1 MNRIPIFDSLT
12 HPTIDSNWILPR
24 YPECSSIEILK
35 EQMQKA
41 NVGWAFAV
49 GMKDIGGYKEKEYIK
64 MIMDTA
70 ASNIFPIAFYH
81 PDSKQYSEIKQD
93 LISIKKLGYQGIK
106 LHPRISDFTLTDQI
120 SLIIKTANDLGLI
133 CMLCTYSYSS
143 NNARKITPELIME
156 MLSRANNAKVIL
168 LHSGAVRL
176 MEYMEV
182 ARAFN
187 NVLLDLS
194 FTICKY
200 KGSSLDQ
207 DIKYMFQHFDHRIC
221 IGSDFPQFSLIDLRS
236 RFDYFAHG
244 IPEDKQ
250 KNIAYRNTLNFIGA

>member
-1 MNRIPIFDSLT
+1 MNNIPIFDSLT

-64 MIMDTA
+64 MITDA
-70 ASNIFPIAFYH
+70 ADSNIFPIAFYH
-81 PDSKQYSEIKQD
+81 PDSKEYSEIKKD
-93 LISIKKLGYQGIK
+93 LISIKKLGYHGIK
-106 LHPRISDFTLTDQI
+106 LHPRISDFSLADQI
-120 SLIIKTANDLGLI
+120 SLIIKTANDFGLI
-133 CMLCTYSYSS
+133 CMFCTYPYSH
-143 NNARKITPELIME
+143 NHANKITPEQIME
-156 MLSRANNAKVIL
+156 MLAMTDEAKVIFM
-168 LHSGAVRL
+168 HSGAVRL
-176 MEYMEV
+176 LEYMEI

-200 KGSSLDQ
+200 EGSSLDL
-207 DIKYMFQHFDHRIC
+207 DIKYLFKHFDQRIC
-221 IGSDFPQFSLIDLRS
+221 IGSDFPQFSLINLRQ
-236 RFDYFAHG
+236 RFEHFSKG
-244 IPEDKQ
+244 LPIEKPE
-250 KNIAYRNTLNFIGA
+250 NIAYKNLLNFTKI